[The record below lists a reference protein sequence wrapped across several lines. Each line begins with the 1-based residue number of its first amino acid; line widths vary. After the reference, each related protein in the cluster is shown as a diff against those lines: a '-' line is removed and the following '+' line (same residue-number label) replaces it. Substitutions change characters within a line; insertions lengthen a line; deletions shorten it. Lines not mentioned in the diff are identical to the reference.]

1 MYESPSLSM
10 CADCL
15 HVSLLV
21 DFSFFADDGAGVF
34 MVIAKGGDC

>member
-1 MYESPSLSM
+1 MYESLSLSL

-15 HVSLLV
+15 RVSLLV
-21 DFSFFADDGAGVF
+21 DFSFFADDGAAVF